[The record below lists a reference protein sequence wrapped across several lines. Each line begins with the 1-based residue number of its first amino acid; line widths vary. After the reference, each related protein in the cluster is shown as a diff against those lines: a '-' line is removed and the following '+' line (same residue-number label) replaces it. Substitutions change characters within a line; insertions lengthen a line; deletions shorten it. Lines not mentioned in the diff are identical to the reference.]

1 MTNSILMYLVQNE
14 NEIPAQ
20 LIPNT
25 AYYIIGKEV
34 RIIDNLGHPMIF
46 VMNNNN
52 NNENDFL
59 SRIEICEKKVEVC
72 DKKLQ
77 KIYSYLTS
85 FNGDDKNE

>member
-14 NEIPAQ
+14 SEIPSQ

-34 RIIDNLGHPMIF
+34 RIIDNLGKPIIF
-46 VMNNNN
+46 TLQDAA
-52 NNENDFL
+52 NDIV
-59 SRIEICEKKVEVC
+59 SRIELCEKKVEVC
-72 DKKLQ
+72 DKKIQ

-85 FNGDDKNE
+85 FNGDEKNE